1 MSSSSP
7 TCRSSPTLP
16 ELSDSEST
24 PQRTNS
30 LIVKIP
36 PEFFHPAIL
45 DRLRDHF
52 ATYGTIY
59 AWAPIKA
66 FARVVLV
73 YYLEDAAERAKHEC
87 DYLDIGPSENSSQT
101 IMRIYNQ
108 EPFIIDQPLV
118 DGVDTNFLRPP
129 PLEKNFL
136 ISPPGSPPVGWEQTR
151 EDPPNA
157 TPLAED
163 LVRALRSLQL
173 AQEREHHAGVEV
185 LIEPEETGG
194 IGIYVEDCDGGAGGR
209 ADEDWAYG
217 DMSPARSKM
226 RVVPTS
232 MPPMAISV

>member
-1 MSSSSP
+1 MSSSP
-7 TCRSSPTLP
+7 LP
-16 ELSDSEST
+16 ELSDTDST

-30 LIVKIP
+30 VIVKIP
-36 PEFFHPAIL
+36 REFFQTSIL
-45 DRLRDHF
+45 GRLHDHF

-66 FARVVLV
+66 FARVILV
-73 YYLEDAAERAKHEC
+73 YYSEDAAERAKHEC
-87 DYLDIGPSENSSQT
+87 DFLDIGPSDNSSQT
-101 IMRIYNQ
+101 IMRVYYQ
-108 EPFIIDQPLV
+108 EPFVIDQPLV
-118 DGVDTNFLRPP
+118 DGVDMNHLRPP

-173 AQEREHHAGVEV
+173 AQEHEHHVSGVEV

-194 IGIYVEDCDGGAGGR
+194 IGIYVEDCDGGAELS
-209 ADEDWAYG
+209 AEEEDWAYG
-217 DMSPARSKM
+217 DMAPSRAKM
-226 RVVPTS
+226 RILPTAL
-232 MPPMAISV
+232 PPMAINA